1 MPEPDPDIQRQPLKG
16 GEAASGRPAGR
27 ALGLD
32 ALRGF
37 AILTMV
43 LSGIIPFGELPAWMY
58 HAQVPPP
65 DHVFNPEVR
74 GITWVDLVF
83 PFFLF
88 SMGVAIPLAMIRRLN
103 AGADWMDLLKKVA
116 ERGLLLAFFAIYLQH
131 VRPFVLQPSD
141 QDPWVWWAAIAGA
154 LILFP
159 IYTRLPSGWSRTVR
173 WGIRGAGFAGAA
185 VLLSQLTYPDGS
197 GFSLY
202 RSDIILIVLTNMAV
216 FASLIW
222 LATRNRTDWRLGVLA
237 LLGAL
242 MLSAGEEGWIARV
255 WDYSPVPW
263 LFRFDYLK
271 YLFIL
276 VPATMIGDQLAAAM
290 KYGLPAPLSDRSV
303 RGAFRYH
310 ATVITGIA
318 IMIMLLAG
326 LLSRQVFA
334 TTAVVIV
341 LMSAVLWLFRHP
353 HNENDRFFR
362 RMLAWGAF
370 WLVLGLVLE
379 PFEGG
384 IRKDHATFSY
394 FFVTTGT
401 AIWFMVSLMV
411 WIDLLRG
418 SRVLDLLVD
427 NGQNP
432 MIAYAGMQNFVL
444 PILALTGVHE
454 FLLSI
459 TADPWPSVLR
469 ALGYMVILALLVAW
483 LTRRKI
489 FWRS

>member
-1 MPEPDPDIQRQPLKG
+1 MKSEQVK
-16 GEAASGRPAGR
+16 SGNSGAGPANGR

-32 ALRGF
+32 ALRGI

-65 DHVFNPEVR
+65 DHVFDPEVR

-88 SMGVAIPLAMIRRLN
+88 SMGVAIPLAFTRRMD
-103 AGADWMDLLKKVA
+103 AGVGRTELLIKVA
-116 ERGLLLAFFAIYLQH
+116 ERGFLLAFFAIFLHH

-141 QDPWVWWAAIAGA
+141 QETWVWWVAIAGA

-159 IYTRLPSGWSRTVR
+159 IYTRLPATWSRSVR
-173 WGIRGAGFAGAA
+173 WGIRGAGFAAAA
-185 VLLSQLTYPDGS
+185 VLLSQLTYPDES

-216 FASLIW
+216 FTSLIW
-222 LATRNRTDWRLGVLA
+222 MVARHRTDWRLGVLVFLA
-237 LLGAL
+237 ACILAAREPGWVA
-242 MLSAGEEGWIARV
+242 AFWGE
-255 WDYSPVPW
+255 SPLPW

-276 VPATMIGDQLAAAM
+276 IPATMVGDQLAAAM
-290 KYGLPAPLSDRSV
+290 KQGLPSVLPDRSL
-303 RGAFRYH
+303 RGATRYH
-310 ATVITGIA
+310 ATAVAGVA
-318 IMIMLLAG
+318 IMIILLAG
-326 LLSRQVFA
+326 LLSRQVFL
-334 TTAVVIV
+334 TTALTAAI
-341 LMSAVLWLFRHP
+341 MAATLWLFRSP
-353 HNENDRFFR
+353 ETGNDRLLR
-362 RMLAWGAF
+362 SILLWGAF
-370 WLVLGLVLE
+370 WLMLGLVLE

-384 IRKDHATFSY
+384 IRKDHSTFSY
-394 FFVTTGT
+394 YFVTTGT
-401 AIWFMVSLMV
+401 AIWLLASLMI
-411 WIDLLRG
+411 WIDLFRG
-418 SRVLDLLVD
+418 ARWFSLLVD

-444 PILALTGVHE
+444 PVLTLTGVHGW
-454 FLLSI
+454 LLSV
-459 TADPWPSVLR
+459 TGDPWIGVVRAVGYTVL
-469 ALGYMVILALLVAW
+469 LALLVGW
-483 LTRRKI
+483 LTRRRI

>member
-1 MPEPDPDIQRQPLKG
+1 MEKETKQ
-16 GEAASGRPAGR
+16 SGSADVNRSGGR

-32 ALRGF
+32 ALRGI

-65 DHVFNPEVR
+65 DHVFDPEVR

-88 SMGVAIPLAMIRRLN
+88 SMGVAIPLAFSRRVD
-103 AGADWMDLLKKVA
+103 AGMGRRELLVMVA
-116 ERGLLLAFFAIYLQH
+116 ERGFLLAFFAIYLHH

-141 QDPWVWWAAIAGA
+141 QDAWVWWIAIAGA

-159 IYTRLPSGWSRTVR
+159 IYTRLPAEWSRPVR
-173 WGIRGAGFAGAA
+173 WGIRGAGFAAAA

-222 LATRNRTDWRLGVLA
+222 MAFRQRADLRLGVLVFLA
-237 LLGAL
+237 ACILAAREPGWVA
-242 MLSAGEEGWIARV
+242 AFWGE
-255 WDYSPVPW
+255 SPLPW

-276 VPATMIGDQLAAAM
+276 IPATMVGDQLASAM
-290 KYGLPAPLSDRSV
+290 KQGLPSVLPDRSL
-303 RGAFRYH
+303 RGAGRYH
-310 ATVITGIA
+310 VTAVAGVA
-318 IMIMLLAG
+318 IMVILLAG
-326 LLSRQVFA
+326 LLSRQVFL
-334 TTAVVIV
+334 TTALTAAI
-341 LMSAVLWLFRHP
+341 MAATLWLFRSA
-353 HNENDRFFR
+353 ETANDRLFR
-362 RMLAWGAF
+362 SMLLWGAF
-370 WLVLGLVLE
+370 WLMLGLVLE

-384 IRKDHATFSY
+384 IRKDHSTFSY
-394 FFVTTGT
+394 YFVTTGT
-401 AIWFMVSLMV
+401 AIWLLASLMI

-418 SRVLDLLVD
+418 ARWFSLLVD

-444 PILALTGVHE
+444 PVLTLTGVHGW
-454 FLLSI
+454 LLSV
-459 TADPWPSVLR
+459 TGDPWIGVLR
-469 ALGYMVILALLVAW
+469 AVGYTVLLALLVGW
-483 LTRRKI
+483 LTRRRV

>member
-1 MPEPDPDIQRQPLKG
+1 MNMSVTESENRDREQATG
-16 GEAASGRPAGR
+16 AAGGR

-43 LSGIIPFGELPAWMY
+43 LSGIIPFGELPEWMY

-65 DHVFNPEVR
+65 DHVFDPEVR

-88 SMGVAIPLAMIRRLN
+88 SMGVAIPLALSRRMD
-103 AGADWMDLLKKVA
+103 AGAGRWQLLGKVA
-116 ERGLLLAFFAIYLQH
+116 ERGFLLAFFAIFLH
-131 VRPFVLQPSD
+131 HIRPFVLQPSG
-141 QDPWVWWAAIAGA
+141 QEPWVWWTAIAGA

-159 IYTRLPSGWSRTVR
+159 IYTRLPATWSRSLR

-185 VLLSQLTYPDGS
+185 VLLSLLTYPDGS

-222 LATRNRTDWRLGVLA
+222 MVTRYRPEWRLGVMVMLA
-237 LLGAL
+237 ACILA
-242 MLSAGEEGWIARV
+242 AREPGWIAAF
-255 WDYSPVPW
+255 WGESPLPW

-276 VPATMIGDQLAAAM
+276 LPATMIGDCLVSAM
-290 KYGLPAPLSDRSV
+290 KQGVPTAPVDRSL
-303 RGAFRYH
+303 RGAMRYH
-310 ATVITGIA
+310 LTAFVGVA
-318 IMIMLLAG
+318 VMVVLLAG
-326 LLSRQVFA
+326 LLSRHVFL
-334 TTAVVIV
+334 TVILV
-341 LMSAVLWLFRHP
+341 AALMAAVLWLFR
-353 HNENDRFFR
+353 NAQSGNDRLFR
-362 RMLAWGAF
+362 RMLLWGAF
-370 WLVLGLVLE
+370 WLMLGMVLE

-384 IRKDHATFSY
+384 IRKDHSTFSY
-394 FFVTTGT
+394 YFVTTGA
-401 AIWFMVSLMV
+401 AIWFMVSLMI

-418 SRVLDLLVD
+418 SRFFSLLVA

-444 PILALTGVHE
+444 PVLTLTGVHGW
-454 FLLSI
+454 LLSV
-459 TADPWPSVLR
+459 TGDPWIGVLR
-469 ALGYMVILALLVAW
+469 AVGYTVVLALLVAW
-483 LTRRKI
+483 LTRRKV

>member
-1 MPEPDPDIQRQPLKG
+1 MEKGQRQSDNVDLKP
-16 GEAASGRPAGR
+16 AAGR

-43 LSGIIPFGELPAWMY
+43 LSGIIPFGELPEWMY

-65 DHVFNPEVR
+65 DHVFDPEVR

-88 SMGVAIPLAMIRRLN
+88 SMGVAIPLAFTRRMD
-103 AGADWMDLLKKVA
+103 AGIGRGNLLLKVA
-116 ERGLLLAFFAIYLQH
+116 ERGFLLAFFAIYLQH

-141 QDPWVWWAAIAGA
+141 QDPWVWWTAIAGA

-159 IYTRLPSGWSRTVR
+159 IYTRLPDTWSRSVR
-173 WGIRGAGFAGAA
+173 WSIRGAGFAGAV
-185 VLLSQLTYPDGS
+185 VLLSQLTYPDES

-216 FASLIW
+216 FSSLIW
-222 LATRNRTDWRLGVLA
+222 MATRERTNIRLGVLVFLA
-237 LLGAL
+237 ACILA
-242 MLSAGEEGWIARV
+242 AREPGWVAAF
-255 WDYSPVPW
+255 WNESPLPW

-276 VPATMIGDQLAAAM
+276 IPATMIGDQLAAAM
-290 KYGLPAPLSDRSV
+290 KQGLPSVLPDRSL

-310 ATVITGIA
+310 FTAVAGVA
-318 IMIMLLAG
+318 IMIILLAG
-326 LLSRQVFA
+326 LLSRQVFV
-334 TTAVVIV
+334 TTAIV
-341 LMSAVLWLFRHP
+341 ALVMSVTLWLFRDAQSG
-353 HNENDRFFR
+353 NDRLFR
-362 RMLAWGAF
+362 DMLLWGAF
-370 WLVLGLVLE
+370 WLMLGLVLE

-384 IRKDHATFSY
+384 IRKDHSTFSY
-394 FFVTTGT
+394 YFVTTGT
-401 AIWFMVSLMV
+401 AIWFLVPLMI

-418 SRVLDLLVD
+418 TRVLSLLVR

-444 PILALTGVHE
+444 PVLTLTGIHGY
-454 FLLSI
+454 LLSV
-459 TADPWPSVLR
+459 TGDPWLGVLR
-469 ALGYMVILALLVAW
+469 AIGYTVILALLVSW
-483 LTRRKI
+483 LTRRRI

>member
-1 MPEPDPDIQRQPLKG
+1 MTQVQGNRDKNMPDVTG
-16 GEAASGRPAGR
+16 GR

-32 ALRGF
+32 ALRGI

-65 DHVFNPEVR
+65 DHVFDPEVR

-88 SMGVAIPLAMIRRLN
+88 SMGVAIPLAFSRRLE
-103 AGADWMDLLKKVA
+103 AGAARRQLLVKVA
-116 ERGLLLAFFAIYLQH
+116 ERGFLLAFFAIYLH
-131 VRPFVLQPSD
+131 HIRPFVLQPSD
-141 QDPWVWWAAIAGA
+141 QEPWVWWTAIAGA
-154 LILFP
+154 LILFA
-159 IYTRLPSGWSRTVR
+159 IYTRLPSGWPRWQR
-173 WGIRGAGFAGAA
+173 WGIRGAGFAAAA

-222 LATRNRTDWRLGVLA
+222 MATRQRMEWRLGVLVFLTA
-237 LLGAL
+237 CILA
-242 MLSAGEEGWIARV
+242 SREPGWIDAF
-255 WDYSPVPW
+255 WGESPLPW

-276 VPATMIGDQLAAAM
+276 IPATMVGDQLAAAM
-290 KYGLPAPLSDRSV
+290 KQGLPAVLQDRSL
-303 RGAFRYH
+303 RGACRYH
-310 ATVITGIA
+310 VTAVAGIA
-318 IMIMLLAG
+318 IMLILLAG
-326 LLSRQVFA
+326 LLSRQVFL
-334 TTAVVIV
+334 TTALTAAI
-341 LMSAVLWLFRHP
+341 MAATLWLFRKA
-353 HNENDRFFR
+353 ETGNDRLLR
-362 RMLAWGAF
+362 TILLWGAF
-370 WLVLGLVLE
+370 WLMLGLVLE

-384 IRKDHATFSY
+384 IRKDHSTFSY
-394 FFVTTGT
+394 YFVTTGA
-401 AIWFMVSLMV
+401 AIWLLAALMV

-418 SRVLDLLVD
+418 VRWFSLLVT

-444 PILALTGVHE
+444 PVLMLTGVHGW
-454 FLLSI
+454 LLGV
-459 TADPWPSVLR
+459 TGDPWIGVLR
-469 ALGYMVILALLVAW
+469 ALGYTVVLALLVAW